1 MSYFSIFDTSST
13 PVRDRKR
20 RYFFL
25 LVNAIVLSWVVWS
38 IVNFR
43 NYAAL
48 PQDEVLKEILT
59 DMLENVIEAAVLVTL
74 SILYCKIIFRIFWGN
89 KRTLNK
95 LFFQVITLA
104 VFNVLTSL
112 AIGWLYSVIY
122 PGDEGIMLRIFISD
136 FTVVSI
142 LSTTYFVSFLI
153 SRHRDE
159 KDARLLAEKKAAE
172 EKLTAAQAKLD
183 KLALQT
189 NNHFIFNSFSTL
201 GGMIKTQP
209 DDAEKFLQG
218 LSAMYRY
225 LVRNADRHLIP
236 LKDEIRFTE
245 NYATLVHYRYDGVR
259 IEIDDSLRK
268 TDALVTP
275 VSIQQLVENAVKHN
289 RHGDEEQLLVEV
301 FRIEDY
307 IVVRNNILE
316 LSGKE
321 AGSTGFGLK
330 NLADRIRLIVGKDII
345 ADNDGTTFTV
355 RIPLIYE
362 EDLKDESMDY

>member
-13 PVRDRKR
+13 PIKDRKK
-20 RYFFL
+20 RYIFL
-25 LVNAIVLSWVVWS
+25 LINAIVLSWAVWC

-48 PQDEVLKEILT
+48 PKDEVLKEVLV
-59 DMLENVIEAAVLVTL
+59 DMLETVIEVTVLVSL

-89 KRTLNK
+89 ERTLNK
-95 LFFQVITLA
+95 LFSQVIILTLL
-104 VFNVLTSL
+104 NVLTSL
-112 AIGWLYSVIY
+112 AIGWLYSLIY
-122 PGDEGIMLRIFISD
+122 PTDEGIMLRIFISD

-142 LSTTYFVSFLI
+142 LSTTYFVSFLM

-159 KDARLLAEKKAAE
+159 KEARLLAEKKAAE

-209 DDAEKFLQG
+209 DDAEQFLQG

-225 LVRNADRHLIP
+225 LVRNGDRHLIP
-236 LKDEIRFTE
+236 LKDEIQFTE

-259 IEIDDSLRK
+259 IKIDYALRK
-268 TDALVTP
+268 TDALVPP

-301 FRIEDY
+301 SRIEDY

-316 LSGKE
+316 LSDKE
-321 AGSTGFGLK
+321 AGSTGSGLK
-330 NLADRIRLIVGKDII
+330 NLADRIRLIAGKDII
-345 ADNDGTTFTV
+345 VDNDGATFTV
-355 RIPLIYE
+355 RVPLIYE
-362 EDLKDESMDY
+362 EDLRDESMDY

>member
-13 PVRDRKR
+13 PVKDRKK
-20 RYFFL
+20 RYLFL
-25 LVNAIVLSWVVWS
+25 LINAIVLSWAVWC

-48 PQDEVLKEILT
+48 PKDEVLKEVLV
-59 DMLENVIEAAVLVTL
+59 DMLESVIEVTVLVSL

-89 KRTLNK
+89 ERTLSK
-95 LFFQVITLA
+95 LFSQVIILTLLNA
-104 VFNVLTSL
+104 LTSL
-112 AIGWLYSVIY
+112 AIGWLYSLIY
-122 PGDEGIMLRIFISD
+122 PTDEGIMLRIFISD

-142 LSTTYFVSFLI
+142 LSTTYFVSFLM
-153 SRHRDE
+153 SRHSDE
-159 KDARLLAEKKAAE
+159 KEARLLAEKKAAE
-172 EKLTAAQAKLD
+172 EK
-183 KLALQT
+183 
-189 NNHFIFNSFSTL
+189 L

-236 LKDEIRFTE
+236 LKDEILFTE

-321 AGSTGFGLK
+321 AGSTGSGLK

>member
-13 PVRDRKR
+13 PVKDRKR

-25 LVNAIVLSWVVWS
+25 LVNAIVLSWVVWC
-38 IVNFR
+38 IVSFR

-48 PQDEVLKEILT
+48 PQDEVLKEVLV
-59 DMLENVIEAAVLVTL
+59 DMLENVIEVTVLVSL

-89 KRTLNK
+89 ERTLSK
-95 LFFQVITLA
+95 LFSQVIILTLLNA
-104 VFNVLTSL
+104 LTSL
-112 AIGWLYSVIY
+112 AIGWLYRVIY
-122 PGDEGIMLRIFISD
+122 PTDEGIMLRIFISD

-142 LSTTYFVSFLI
+142 LSTTFFVSFLM

-236 LKDEIRFTE
+236 LKDEIRFAD

-289 RHGDEEQLLVEV
+289 RHSDEEQLLVEV

-316 LSGKE
+316 LSGKD
-321 AGSTGFGLK
+321 AGSTGSGLK
-330 NLADRIRLIVGKDII
+330 NLADRIRLIAGKDII